1 MESVRHRFR
10 DLTTAVDDARSAID
24 ASMSTFSGH
33 GLVADS
39 VEIAKIVA
47 HEWIANLVR
56 HASFSRRTPDIV
68 LDVWTEGA
76 EIICVIED
84 NSDGFDLDSELDRS
98 RKALGRAPERGMGLI
113 MVAEFT
119 KELRYEQLA
128 RAHNRVRWSISAD
141 DNPYLD
147 LV

>member
-10 DLTTAVDDARSAID
+10 DLSTAVDDARSAID
-24 ASMSTFSGH
+24 ASMSLFSSN

-56 HASFSRRTPDIV
+56 HGSFARRTPDIV
-68 LDVWTEGA
+68 LDVWAEGA
-76 EIICVIED
+76 QIVCVIED
-84 NSDGFDLDSELDRS
+84 NSDGFDLESELDKS
-98 RKALGRAPERGMGLI
+98 RRGLGHAPERGMGLV
-113 MVAEFT
+113 MVSEFT
-119 KELRYEQLA
+119 EELKYEQLA
-128 RAHNRVRWSISAD
+128 SAHNRVRWSISAD
-141 DNPYLD
+141 ANPYLD